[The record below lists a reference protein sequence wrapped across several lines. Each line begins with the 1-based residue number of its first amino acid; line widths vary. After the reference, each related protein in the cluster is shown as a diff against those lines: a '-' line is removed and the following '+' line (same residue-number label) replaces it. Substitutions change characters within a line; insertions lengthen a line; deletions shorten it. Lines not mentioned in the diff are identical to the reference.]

1 MTGKRLNKAKMPC
14 NKPRRAA
21 AGSSKKSVVK
31 ACSGGKEKI
40 IRFGDKKMSIKKG
53 TPARK
58 KSYCDRS
65 GGIKGT
71 NDKFSANYWSRKAW
85 NC

>member
-1 MTGKRLNKAKMPC
+1 MPAKRVNKKSMPC
-14 NKPRRAA
+14 NKPRRASS
-21 AGSSKKSVVK
+21 GSKKSVVK

-58 KSYCDRS
+58 KSYCARS

-71 NDKFSANYWSRKAW
+71 SNKLSANYWSRKAW
-85 NC
+85 DC